1 MSSPHLR
8 SPNLP
13 AAETT
18 SVPVSALVVSVLA
31 LVIAGAV
38 NFLWPAVIP
47 EYSALLWL
55 LALIPPFLLAYYR
68 GWEGA
73 ALALA
78 AGMVL
83 LIGVEV
89 GGSLLTDR
97 AIRWW
102 IVGGVILVLIL
113 VSLGA
118 GLISEKHRRRTSEAL
133 HLAYADAL
141 TGLPNRRILDMFLW
155 KEFAAARRG
164 ASLAIVLFDIDGFKR
179 YNDERGHSA
188 GDEILRLVARVLNHN
203 TRAEDLSGRLAG
215 DEFLALLLGQGVE
228 GAMCF
233 ADRIC
238 AGLKEARLAR
248 EAGVTLSA
256 GVAVFDPSMT
266 APEKLLDAADRALY
280 AVKNL
285 GGDRVVVNAEKG
297 EPALAAEPLGRGWLL
312 HPDGEVRSA
321 G

>member
-13 AAETT
+13 AAEST

-68 GWEGA
+68 GWKGA

-118 GLISEKHRRRTSEAL
+118 GLLSEKQRRQTSEAL

-155 KEFAAARRG
+155 KGFAAAQRG

-188 GDEILRLVARVLNHN
+188 GDEILRLVARVLNHD

-248 EAGVTLSA
+248 ETGVTLSA

-266 APEKLLDAADRALY
+266 TPEELLDAADRALY
-280 AVKNL
+280 AAKNL

-297 EPALAAEPLGRGWLL
+297 EPALAAEPLERGWLL